1 MKENLIRNS
10 YLNSFNINDD
20 ENGLRS
26 LIVIN
31 TKCLIDDKT
40 QRYVYIDNNRLKDE
54 LRYYN
59 FYGTKPSYDDILS
72 ILIPLILSNTNIQK
86 SEDEVISLIQKYV
99 KYFKREENLFEY
111 IIGALIYNALIHY
124 ILEDKNIEYGEL
136 LQLLKEKIIGFSIE
150 LEKPNVIKFQMA
162 RINAIQLIDN
172 YIDLKVSDYE
182 DGKIIKN
189 LLNVIYDI
197 YIEERKVSNIGIL
210 SIKKSILSILG
221 EESNL
226 NTDNIDF
233 LEQMSHYIIKL
244 RKYVINKKT
253 YNLNSDPRNLIT
265 YNEGEVVSD
274 AILNKINIVSK
285 ELKDNILHIKVISK
299 SGEYNFKF
307 KKAWS

>member
-10 YLNSFNINDD
+10 YLNSFNIDD
-20 ENGLRS
+20 KSKGLEH
-26 LIVIN
+26 LIIIN
-31 TKCLIDDKT
+31 TKCLVDDKI

-59 FYGTKPSYDDILS
+59 FYGTKPSYDDILN
-72 ILIPLILSNTNIQK
+72 ILLPLILSNTNIQK
-86 SEDEVISLIQKYV
+86 CEDEVVSLIQKYV
-99 KYFKREENLFEY
+99 KYLKKEDNLFEY
-111 IIGALIYNALIHY
+111 ILGAVIYNALMHY
-124 ILEDKNIEYGEL
+124 LLENKNIEYNYL

-150 LEKPNVIKFQMA
+150 LEKLNMIKFQMA

-172 YIDLKVSDYE
+172 YIDLKVEDYQ
-182 DGKIIKN
+182 DGKIIRN

-197 YIEERKVSNIGIL
+197 YIEERNVNNTGVL

-226 NTDNIDF
+226 NMDNIDF
-233 LEQMSHYIIKL
+233 LEQMSHYITKI
-244 RKYVINKKT
+244 RKYAINKKT
-253 YNLNSDPRNLIT
+253 YNLNSDPRNLIK
-265 YNEGEVVSD
+265 YNEGDIVSD

-285 ELKDNILHIKVISK
+285 ELHDNILHIKVKSK

-307 KKAWS
+307 KKA

>member
-10 YLNSFNINDD
+10 YLNSFNIDD
-20 ENGLRS
+20 KSKGLEH
-26 LIVIN
+26 LIIIN
-31 TKCLIDDKT
+31 TKCLVDDKI

-59 FYGTKPSYDDILS
+59 FYGTKPSYDDILN
-72 ILIPLILSNTNIQK
+72 ILLPLILSNTNIQK
-86 SEDEVISLIQKYV
+86 CEDEVVSLIQKYV
-99 KYFKREENLFEY
+99 KYLKKEDNLFEY
-111 IIGALIYNALIHY
+111 ILGAVIYNALMHY
-124 ILEDKNIEYGEL
+124 LLENKNIEYNDL

-150 LEKPNVIKFQMA
+150 LEKLNMIKFQMA

-172 YIDLKVSDYE
+172 YIDLKVEDYQ
-182 DGKIIKN
+182 DGKIIRN

-197 YIEERKVSNIGIL
+197 YIEERNVNNTGIL

-226 NTDNIDF
+226 NMDNIDF
-233 LEQMSHYIIKL
+233 LEQMSHYITKI
-244 RKYVINKKT
+244 RKYAINKKT
-253 YNLNSDPRNLIT
+253 YNLNSDPRNLIK
-265 YNEGEVVSD
+265 YNEGDIVSD

-285 ELKDNILHIKVISK
+285 ELHDNILHIKVKSK

-307 KKAWS
+307 KKA

>member
-10 YLNSFNINDD
+10 YLNSFNIDD
-20 ENGLRS
+20 EEKGLED
-26 LIVIN
+26 LIIIN
-31 TKCLIDDKT
+31 TKCLIDDKI
-40 QRYVYIDNNRLKDE
+40 QRYVYVDNNRLKDE

-59 FYGTKPSYDDILS
+59 FYGTKPSYNDILN
-72 ILIPLILSNTNIQK
+72 ILLPLILANTNIQK
-86 SEDEVISLIQKYV
+86 SENEVINLIQKYV
-99 KYFKREENLFEY
+99 KYLKKDDNLFEY
-111 IIGALIYNALIHY
+111 IIGALLYNALIHY
-124 ILEDKNIEYGEL
+124 ILENKNIEYSQL

-150 LEKPNVIKFQMA
+150 LEKLNMIKFQMA

-172 YIDLKVSDYE
+172 YIDLKVDNYE

-197 YIEERKVSNIGIL
+197 YIEERNVNNIGIL

-226 NTDNIDF
+226 NMDNIDF

-253 YNLNSDPRNLIT
+253 YNLNSDPRNLIK
-265 YNEGEVVSD
+265 YSEGEVVSD

-285 ELKDNILHIKVISK
+285 ELQDNILHLKVKSK

-307 KKAWS
+307 KKA

>member
-10 YLNSFNINDD
+10 YLNSFNIND
-20 ENGLRS
+20 EEKGLQH
-26 LIVIN
+26 LIIIN
-31 TKCLIDDKT
+31 TKCLIDDKI

-54 LRYYN
+54 LIYYN
-59 FYGTKPSYDDILS
+59 FYGTKPSYDDILN
-72 ILIPLILSNTNIQK
+72 ILLPLILANTNIQK
-86 SEDEVISLIQKYV
+86 SEDEVIVLIQKYV
-99 KYFKREENLFEY
+99 KYLKKDDNLFEY
-111 IIGALIYNALIHY
+111 IIGALIYNATIHY
-124 ILEDKNIEYGEL
+124 ILDNKNIEYNDL
-136 LQLLKEKIIGFSIE
+136 LQLLKERIIGFSIE
-150 LEKPNVIKFQMA
+150 LEKLNMIKFQMA

-172 YIDLKVSDYE
+172 YIDLKVDDYE

-197 YIEERKVSNIGIL
+197 YIEERNVSNIGIL
-210 SIKKSILSILG
+210 SMKKSILSILG

-226 NTDNIDF
+226 NMDNIDF

-253 YNLNSDPRNLIT
+253 YNLNSHPRNLIK
-265 YNEGEVVSD
+265 YNEGEIVSD

-285 ELKDNILHIKVISK
+285 ELQDHVLHIKVKSK

-307 KKAWS
+307 RKL

>member
-10 YLNSFNINDD
+10 YLNSFNIDD
-20 ENGLRS
+20 EEKGLED
-26 LIVIN
+26 LIIIN
-31 TKCLIDDKT
+31 TKCLIDDKI
-40 QRYVYIDNNRLKDE
+40 QRYVYVDNNRLKDE

-59 FYGTKPSYDDILS
+59 FYGTKPSYNDILN
-72 ILIPLILSNTNIQK
+72 ILLPLILANTNIQK
-86 SEDEVISLIQKYV
+86 SENEVINLIQKYV
-99 KYFKREENLFEY
+99 KYLKKDDNLFEY
-111 IIGALIYNALIHY
+111 IIGALLYNALIHY
-124 ILEDKNIEYGEL
+124 ILENKNIEYSQL

-150 LEKPNVIKFQMA
+150 LEKLNMIKFQMA

-172 YIDLKVSDYE
+172 YIDLKVDNYE

-197 YIEERKVSNIGIL
+197 YIEERNVNNIGIL

-226 NTDNIDF
+226 NMDNIDF

-253 YNLNSDPRNLIT
+253 YNLNSDPRNLIK
-265 YNEGEVVSD
+265 YSEGEVVSD

-285 ELKDNILHIKVISK
+285 ELQDNILHIKVKSK

-307 KKAWS
+307 KKA

>member
-10 YLNSFNINDD
+10 YLNSFNIDD
-20 ENGLRS
+20 KSKGLEH
-26 LIVIN
+26 LIIIN
-31 TKCLIDDKT
+31 TKCLVDDKI

-59 FYGTKPSYDDILS
+59 FYGTKPSYDDILN
-72 ILIPLILSNTNIQK
+72 ILLPLILSNTNIQK
-86 SEDEVISLIQKYV
+86 CEDEVVSLIQKYV
-99 KYFKREENLFEY
+99 KYLKKEDNLFEY
-111 IIGALIYNALIHY
+111 ILGAVIYNALMHY
-124 ILEDKNIEYGEL
+124 LLENKNIEYNDL

-150 LEKPNVIKFQMA
+150 LEKLNMIKFQMA

-172 YIDLKVSDYE
+172 YIDLKVEDYQ
-182 DGKIIKN
+182 DGKIIRN

-197 YIEERKVSNIGIL
+197 YIEDRSVNNTGIL

-226 NTDNIDF
+226 NMDNIDF
-233 LEQMSHYIIKL
+233 LEQMSHYITKI
-244 RKYVINKKT
+244 RKYAINKKT
-253 YNLNSDPRNLIT
+253 YNLNSDPRNLIK
-265 YNEGEVVSD
+265 YNEGDIVSD

-285 ELKDNILHIKVISK
+285 ELHDNILHIKVKSK

-307 KKAWS
+307 KKA

>member
-10 YLNSFNINDD
+10 YLNSFNIDD
-20 ENGLRS
+20 KSKGLEH
-26 LIVIN
+26 LIIIN
-31 TKCLIDDKT
+31 TKCLVDDKI

-59 FYGTKPSYDDILS
+59 FYGTKPSYDDILN
-72 ILIPLILSNTNIQK
+72 ILLPLILSNTNIQK
-86 SEDEVISLIQKYV
+86 CEDEVVSLIQKYV
-99 KYFKREENLFEY
+99 KYLKKEDKLFEY
-111 IIGALIYNALIHY
+111 ILEAVIYNVLLHY
-124 ILEDKNIEYGEL
+124 LLENKNIEYNDL

-150 LEKPNVIKFQMA
+150 LENLNMIKFQMA

-172 YIDLKVSDYE
+172 YIYLKVEDYQ
-182 DGKIIKN
+182 DGKIIRN

-197 YIEERKVSNIGIL
+197 YIEERNVNNTGVL

-226 NTDNIDF
+226 NMDNIDF
-233 LEQMSHYIIKL
+233 LEQMSHYITKI
-244 RKYVINKKT
+244 RKYAINKKT
-253 YNLNSDPRNLIT
+253 YNLNSDPRNLIK
-265 YNEGEVVSD
+265 YNEGDIVSD

-285 ELKDNILHIKVISK
+285 ELHDNILHIKVKSK

-307 KKAWS
+307 KKA

>member
-10 YLNSFNINDD
+10 YLNSFNIND
-20 ENGLRS
+20 EEKGLTD
-26 LIVIN
+26 LIILN
-31 TKCLIDDKT
+31 TKCLIDDKI

-59 FYGTKPSYDDILS
+59 FYGIKPSYDDILN
-72 ILIPLILSNTNIQK
+72 ILLPLILANTNIQK

-99 KYFKREENLFEY
+99 KYFKKDDNLFEY
-111 IIGALIYNALIHY
+111 IIGALMYNASIHY
-124 ILEDKNIEYGEL
+124 ILDNKNIEYGAL
-136 LQLLKEKIIGFSIE
+136 LQLLKERIIGFSIE
-150 LEKPNVIKFQMA
+150 LEKLNMVKFQMA

-172 YIDLKVSDYE
+172 YIDLKVDGYD

-197 YIEERKVSNIGIL
+197 YIEERNVNNIGIL

-226 NTDNIDF
+226 NMDNIDF
-233 LEQMSHYIIKL
+233 IEQMSHYIIKL

-253 YNLNSDPRNLIT
+253 YDLNSDPRNLIK
-265 YNEGEVVSD
+265 YNEGEIVSD
-274 AILNKINIVSK
+274 AILNKINIASK
-285 ELKDNILHIKVISK
+285 ELRDNVLHVKVKSK

-307 KKAWS
+307 KKA

>member
-1 MKENLIRNS
+1 MKESLIRNS

-26 LIVIN
+26 LIIIN

-72 ILIPLILSNTNIQK
+72 ILLPLILANTNIQK

-99 KYFKREENLFEY
+99 KYLKKDDNLFEY
-111 IIGALIYNALIHY
+111 IIGSIIYNALIHY
-124 ILEDKNIEYGEL
+124 ILENKNIEYGEL

-150 LEKPNVIKFQMA
+150 LEKLNMIKFQMA

-189 LLNVIYDI
+189 LLNTIYDI
-197 YIEERKVSNIGIL
+197 YIEERNVDNIGVL

-226 NTDNIDF
+226 NIDNIDF

-244 RKYVINKKT
+244 RNYVINKKT
-253 YNLNSDPRNLIT
+253 YNLNSDPRNLIK
-265 YNEGEVVSD
+265 YNEGDLVSD

-285 ELKDNILHIKVISK
+285 ELQYNILHIIIK
-299 SGEYNFKF
+299 
-307 KKAWS
+307 

>member
-10 YLNSFNINDD
+10 YLNSFNIND
-20 ENGLRS
+20 EEKGLTD
-26 LIVIN
+26 LIIIN
-31 TKCLIDDKT
+31 TKCLIDDKI
-40 QRYVYIDNNRLKDE
+40 QRYVHIDNNRLKDE

-59 FYGTKPSYDDILS
+59 FYGKKPSYDDILN
-72 ILIPLILSNTNIQK
+72 ILLPLILANTNIQK

-99 KYFKREENLFEY
+99 KYFKKDDNLFEY
-111 IIGALIYNALIHY
+111 IIGSLMYNASIHC
-124 ILEDKNIEYGEL
+124 ILDNKNIEYGAL
-136 LQLLKEKIIGFSIE
+136 LQLLKERIIGFSIE
-150 LEKPNVIKFQMA
+150 LEKLNMVKFQMA

-172 YIDLKVSDYE
+172 YIDLKVGDYE

-197 YIEERKVSNIGIL
+197 YIEERNVNNIGIL

-226 NTDNIDF
+226 NMDNIDF
-233 LEQMSHYIIKL
+233 IEQMSHYIIKL

-253 YNLNSDPRNLIT
+253 YDLNSDPRNLIK
-265 YNEGEVVSD
+265 YNEGEIVSD
-274 AILNKINIVSK
+274 AILNNINIASK
-285 ELKDNILHIKVISK
+285 ELRDNVLHVKVKSK

-307 KKAWS
+307 KKT

>member
-10 YLNSFNINDD
+10 YLNSFNIDD
-20 ENGLRS
+20 EEKGLED
-26 LIVIN
+26 LIIIN
-31 TKCLIDDKT
+31 TKCLIDDKI
-40 QRYVYIDNNRLKDE
+40 QRYVYVDNNRLKDE

-59 FYGTKPSYDDILS
+59 FYGTKPSYNDILN
-72 ILIPLILSNTNIQK
+72 ILLPLILANTNIQK
-86 SEDEVISLIQKYV
+86 SENEVINLIQKYV
-99 KYFKREENLFEY
+99 KYLKKDDNLFEY
-111 IIGALIYNALIHY
+111 IIGALLYNALIHY
-124 ILEDKNIEYGEL
+124 ILENKNIEYSQL
-136 LQLLKEKIIGFSIE
+136 LQLLKEKIIGFYIE
-150 LEKPNVIKFQMA
+150 LEKLNMIKFQMA

-172 YIDLKVSDYE
+172 YIDLKVDNYE

-197 YIEERKVSNIGIL
+197 YIEERNVNNIGIL

-226 NTDNIDF
+226 NMDNIDF

-253 YNLNSDPRNLIT
+253 YNLNSDPRNLIK
-265 YNEGEVVSD
+265 YSEGEVVSD

-285 ELKDNILHIKVISK
+285 ELQDNILHLKVKSK

-307 KKAWS
+307 KKA

>member
-10 YLNSFNINDD
+10 YLNSFNIDD
-20 ENGLRS
+20 KSKGLEH
-26 LIVIN
+26 LIIIN
-31 TKCLIDDKT
+31 TKCLVDDKI

-59 FYGTKPSYDDILS
+59 FYGTKPSYDDILN
-72 ILIPLILSNTNIQK
+72 ILLPLILSNTNIQK
-86 SEDEVISLIQKYV
+86 CEDEVVSLIQKYV
-99 KYFKREENLFEY
+99 KYLKKEDNLFEY
-111 IIGALIYNALIHY
+111 ILGAVIYNALMHY
-124 ILEDKNIEYGEL
+124 LLENKNIEYNDL

-150 LEKPNVIKFQMA
+150 LEKLNMIKFQMA

-172 YIDLKVSDYE
+172 YIDLKVGEYE
-182 DGKIIKN
+182 DSKIIKN

-197 YIEERKVSNIGIL
+197 YIEERNVNNTGVL

-226 NTDNIDF
+226 NMDNIDF
-233 LEQMSHYIIKL
+233 LEQMSHYITKI
-244 RKYVINKKT
+244 RKYAINKKT
-253 YNLNSDPRNLIT
+253 YNLNSDPRNLIK
-265 YNEGEVVSD
+265 YNEGDIVSD

-285 ELKDNILHIKVISK
+285 ELHDNILHIKVKSK

-307 KKAWS
+307 KKA